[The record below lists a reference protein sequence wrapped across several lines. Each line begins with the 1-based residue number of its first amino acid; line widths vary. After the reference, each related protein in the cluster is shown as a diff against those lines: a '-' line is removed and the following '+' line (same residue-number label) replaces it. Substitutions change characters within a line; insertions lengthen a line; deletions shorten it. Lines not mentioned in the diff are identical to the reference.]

1 MSDIN
6 SILLYNIATISY
18 QTQNYG
24 QALIYLKLILE
35 NMDQVEEFIQ
45 VKSMF
50 LALQVLFELKMPAAA
65 LPIIDLLDVKMRE
78 IEKVIE
84 QKSLIKNQQS
94 ATSSV
99 VSSANDSSTN
109 SV

>member
-1 MSDIN
+1 
-6 SILLYNIATISY
+6 
-18 QTQNYG
+18 
-24 QALIYLKLILE
+24 
-35 NMDQVEEFIQ
+35 
-45 VKSMF
+45 
-50 LALQVLFELKMPAAA
+50 MPAAA